1 MVVRPVPR
9 SILFLAYLFMSLSA
23 VASFFV
29 PLASFAL
36 VGWKVWIYVW
46 AGSLTVG
53 GLMGATSALRRSVA
67 FELMADTLLL
77 TGYLAYAIVVM
88 YRLFEVPFPQAS
100 GTIYVL
106 FSTAAICAWIVRRY
120 IVLWQIVGTQSP
132 VEGGHE

>member
-1 MVVRPVPR
+1 VVVRPVPR
-9 SILFLAYLFMSLSA
+9 SILFLAYLSMSLSA

-53 GLMGATSALRRSVA
+53 GLMGVTSTLRRSVA
-67 FELMADTLLL
+67 FELVAITLLL
-77 TGYLAYAIVVM
+77 TGYLAYTVVVL
-88 YRLFEVPFPQAS
+88 YRLFEVPFSQAS
-100 GTIYVL
+100 GTMYVL
-106 FSTAAICAWIVRRY
+106 FSTVALCSWIVRRY

-132 VEGGHE
+132 VDGHE